1 MVVMSSIWTIRRSTS
16 DAKFAG
22 VCGGVARHWNVDP
35 VLVRV
40 GWVLLALSGG
50 IGLVLYIA
58 GWLLIPADGKD
69 RPVIHDLLGE
79 QAGKLSREVW
89 VAIVVLACVVSVA
102 AFGTISPFG
111 FGPALILA
119 VIWYFGY
126 YRTKVRK
133 SPSPPPARPASPAS
147 PPVVPSTQQTQ
158 FYSYPGPPTAFTQA
172 ADAWRERI
180 IQVQRQTSEQRP
192 ASGSPV
198 SWTAQPAAPAGSQAG
213 DYQASGHHV
222 GDNQGAPT
230 PTVASRSAVPQSWA
244 PAVAEDRSEPTG
256 WAQPPEATDQQA
268 FLAHPDPVGL
278 YSPEPVVTPVVIKQ
292 ADRPSARRLRLV
304 GLIALGLTLTALAI
318 ADSAGLAVPAPAY
331 LAASL
336 LVIGL
341 VLIAATWFGR
351 ARAILPVG
359 IILALVTAAA
369 VAAPQVPAPTEW
381 QPQQVAYT
389 SPATLPA
396 GGDHFD
402 VASAHI
408 DLSRLALT
416 KDTTY
421 AATLDLGNLA
431 VTVPPEVN
439 VVVDYS
445 LDAGTVKVFDQQV
458 ASGTELK
465 SVLPAATTD
474 PTKPTLTLKLTADV
488 GQIEVNR

>member
-1 MVVMSSIWTIRRSTS
+1 MAVMSSIWTIRRSTS

-50 IGLVLYIA
+50 IGLVLYVA
-58 GWLLIPADGKD
+58 GWLLIPADGKE

-79 QAGKLSREVW
+79 QADKLSREVW
-89 VAIVVLACVVSVA
+89 VAIVVLACVLSVA

-126 YRTKVRK
+126 YRTKARK
-133 SPSPPPARPASPAS
+133 SPCPPPAHPTAPESTPL
-147 PPVVPSTQQTQ
+147 VPSTTQTQ

-180 IQVQRQTSEQRP
+180 IQVQQQSSEQT
-192 ASGSPV
+192 PV
-198 SWTAQPAAPAGSQAG
+198 
-213 DYQASGHHV
+213 
-222 GDNQGAPT
+222 GAPSGWT
-230 PTVASRSAVPQSWA
+230 QHTRAHQGQSLQGRTAFRGRPSTSGVPQSAAA
-244 PAVAEDRSEPTG
+244 PQSWLPAAAAEDRSEPTG
-256 WAQPPEATDQQA
+256 WAQPPDATDQQA

-318 ADSAGLAVPAPAY
+318 ADSAGVDVPTAAY
-331 LAASL
+331 LAAAL

-351 ARAILPVG
+351 ARGILPVG
-359 IILALVTAAA
+359 IILALVTAA
-369 VAAPQVPAPTEW
+369 VTAAPQIPTPTEW
-381 QPQQVAYT
+381 QPQQIAYT
-389 SPATLPA
+389 SPAALPA

-431 VTVPPEVN
+431 VTVPPDVN
-439 VVVDYS
+439 VVVDYT
-445 LDAGTVKVFDQQV
+445 LDAGTVRVFDQQV
-458 ASGTELK
+458 ASGTDLK
-465 SVLPAATTD
+465 SVLPTEPVD
-474 PTKPTLTLKLTADV
+474 PAKPTLTLKLTADV

>member
-1 MVVMSSIWTIRRSTS
+1 MAVMSSIWTIRRSTS

-50 IGLVLYIA
+50 IGLVLYAA

-79 QAGKLSREVW
+79 QADKLSREVC

-102 AFGTISPFG
+102 AFGSISPFG

-126 YRTKVRK
+126 YRTKVRTSS
-133 SPSPPPARPASPAS
+133 SPSPAQPTSPESTPVS
-147 PPVVPSTQQTQ
+147 PSIAQTQ

-172 ADAWRERI
+172 AAAWRERT
-180 IQVQRQTSEQRP
+180 IQVQRQSSEQP
-192 ASGSPV
+192 PTTGSPAP
-198 SWTAQPAAPAGSQAG
+198 WAAQPASPSTPQAG
-213 DYQASGHHV
+213 GY
-222 GDNQGAPT
+222 QGAASPSR
-230 PTVASRSAVPQSWA
+230 ASRSGAPDSWA
-244 PAVAEDRSEPTG
+244 PAVAEDRTEPTG
-256 WAQPPEATDQQA
+256 WAQPPDPTDQQA

-278 YSPEPVVTPVVIKQ
+278 YAPEPVVTPVVIKQ

-318 ADSAGLAVPAPAY
+318 ADSAGVAVPTVTY

-351 ARAILPVG
+351 ARGILPAG

-369 VAAPQVPAPTEW
+369 TAAPQVPAPTEW
-381 QPQQVAYT
+381 QPQQIAYS
-389 SPATLPA
+389 SPAMLPA
-396 GGDHFD
+396 TGDHFD
-402 VASAHI
+402 VASARV
-408 DLSRLALT
+408 DLSRLVVT
-416 KDTTY
+416 EDTTY
-421 AATLDLGNLA
+421 AATLDLGSLA
-431 VTVPPEVN
+431 VTVPPETN
-439 VVVDYS
+439 VVVDYT

-458 ASGTELK
+458 ASGTELHA
-465 SVLPAATTD
+465 VLPAD
-474 PTKPTLTLKLTADV
+474 PAEPGKPTLTLKLTADV

>member
-1 MVVMSSIWTIRRSTS
+1 MAVMSSIWTIRRSTS

-50 IGLVLYIA
+50 IGLVLYVA
-58 GWLLIPADGKD
+58 GWLLIPADGKE

-79 QAGKLSREVW
+79 QADKLSREVW

-102 AFGTISPFG
+102 AFGSISPFG

-133 SPSPPPARPASPAS
+133 SPSPPPAQPTSPES
-147 PPVVPSTQQTQ
+147 TPVVPSTPRRSSTATPARRPR
-158 FYSYPGPPTAFTQA
+158 SPRRPMPGGSASSRSSGRAASSKHRRRAPRLGRGRAHQPHQAPPA
-172 ADAWRERI
+172 
-180 IQVQRQTSEQRP
+180 RP
-192 ASGSPV
+192 AATRVRHPR
-198 SWTAQPAAPAGSQAG
+198 AARPAAEP
-213 DYQASGHHV
+213 
-222 GDNQGAPT
+222 
-230 PTVASRSAVPQSWA
+230 PQSWL

-256 WAQPPEATDQQA
+256 WAQPPDATDQQA

-278 YSPEPVVTPVVIKQ
+278 YAPEPVVTPVVIKQ

-318 ADSAGLAVPAPAY
+318 ADSAGLAVPTVAY

-351 ARAILPVG
+351 ARGILPIG

-369 VAAPQVPAPTEW
+369 TAAPQVPTPTEW
-381 QPQQVAYT
+381 QPQQIAYT
-389 SPATLPA
+389 QPGNAARRRRPLRRGLGPHRSESARADRRTRRTRQRSTSAT
-396 GGDHFD
+396 
-402 VASAHI
+402 
-408 DLSRLALT
+408 SR
-416 KDTTY
+416 
-421 AATLDLGNLA
+421 
-431 VTVPPEVN
+431 
-439 VVVDYS
+439 
-445 LDAGTVKVFDQQV
+445 
-458 ASGTELK
+458 
-465 SVLPAATTD
+465 
-474 PTKPTLTLKLTADV
+474 
-488 GQIEVNR
+488 